1 MAKIS
6 DFGLARDVQKNQQY
20 LRTSTV
26 SMQPSIFA
34 YFGLF
39 SNIQFLIFFVCCDVM
54 YSDEYNVFNV
64 TLSVYPHRAS

>member
-1 MAKIS
+1 VAKIS

-39 SNIQFLIFFVCCDVM
+39 SNIQFLIFFVCVVM
-54 YSDEYNVFNV
+54 LCTQVNMMF
-64 TLSVYPHRAS
+64 LMLL